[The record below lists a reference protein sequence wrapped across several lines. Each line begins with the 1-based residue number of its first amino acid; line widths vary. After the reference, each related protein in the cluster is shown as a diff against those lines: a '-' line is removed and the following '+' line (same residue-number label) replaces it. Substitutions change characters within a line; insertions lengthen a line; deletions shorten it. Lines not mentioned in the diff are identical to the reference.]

1 MKMMR
6 WKAQSDGVSVHLYVK
21 RNCSKN
27 ESEFARYYSIERPSV
42 TKQGRSLRS
51 YFQGTS
57 CNLNFG
63 VVGVV
68 DVILLLFY
76 FFFFSSGFLYQ
87 FCMT

>member
-1 MKMMR
+1 M
-6 WKAQSDGVSVHLYVK
+6 
-21 RNCSKN
+21 SKN

-63 VVGVV
+63 VVVV
-68 DVILLLFY
+68 GDVVLVLFCY
-76 FFFFSSGFLYQ
+76 FISFFFLVFCTNSVCGNYWGLPLYLLI
-87 FCMT
+87 FCCVGT